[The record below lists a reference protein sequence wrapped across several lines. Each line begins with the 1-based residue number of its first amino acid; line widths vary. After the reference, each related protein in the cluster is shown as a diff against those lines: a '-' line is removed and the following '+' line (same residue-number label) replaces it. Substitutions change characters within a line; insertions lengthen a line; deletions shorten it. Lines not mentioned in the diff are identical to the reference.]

1 MTRYEQLAAQ
11 IRQQIEDNI
20 WQVGDRLPSL
30 RESVKQSGLSLMTV
44 VQAYQLLESQG
55 WIAARPQSGYYVAN
69 RNNAFAA
76 AKGGKGLHLNENV
89 EINASIFGVL
99 QACKDPDI
107 IPFGSAFPEPAL
119 LDDPKLAKSLAS
131 VARRL
136 SKFNTPANLPPGNE
150 QLRRNIAQRY
160 ATQGIHVAPDEI
172 VITAGAME
180 SLVLSLQSVTQP
192 GDWVVIESPAFYG
205 SLQAIE
211 RLKLKAIAIKTDPLF
226 GIDLDALE
234 DIADKYPIKACWLMT
249 HYQNPLGGTMP
260 QANKKRLVDILNKHQ
275 IALIED
281 DVYGELYFGNKQPI
295 PAKALDTKGHFFHC
309 SSFSKCLAPG
319 YRVGW
324 VAAGHHATK
333 IQHLQMMSTVS
344 ASVPTQLA
352 IAEYLSLGG
361 YDSHLRK
368 LRVTM
373 EQRQHQMLGAIA
385 KYMPSSVKVNMPKG
399 GYFLWLEFEPPFNAI
414 RLYQLALKEGISIA
428 PGSMFS
434 TSDQFNHA
442 FRLNAS
448 FTWTERIEEAMK
460 TLGRLCHQL
469 IKEKRD

>member
-55 WIAARPQSGYYVAN
+55 WVSARPQSGYYVAN

-136 SKFNTPANLPPGNE
+136 SKTNTTTNLPPGNE

-172 VITAGAME
+172 VI
-180 SLVLSLQSVTQP
+180 
-192 GDWVVIESPAFYG
+192 
-205 SLQAIE
+205 
-211 RLKLKAIAIKTDPLF
+211 
-226 GIDLDALE
+226 
-234 DIADKYPIKACWLMT
+234 
-249 HYQNPLGGTMP
+249 
-260 QANKKRLVDILNKHQ
+260 
-275 IALIED
+275 
-281 DVYGELYFGNKQPI
+281 
-295 PAKALDTKGHFFHC
+295 
-309 SSFSKCLAPG
+309 
-319 YRVGW
+319 
-324 VAAGHHATK
+324 
-333 IQHLQMMSTVS
+333 
-344 ASVPTQLA
+344 
-352 IAEYLSLGG
+352 
-361 YDSHLRK
+361 
-368 LRVTM
+368 
-373 EQRQHQMLGAIA
+373 
-385 KYMPSSVKVNMPKG
+385 
-399 GYFLWLEFEPPFNAI
+399 
-414 RLYQLALKEGISIA
+414 
-428 PGSMFS
+428 
-434 TSDQFNHA
+434 
-442 FRLNAS
+442 
-448 FTWTERIEEAMK
+448 
-460 TLGRLCHQL
+460 
-469 IKEKRD
+469 

>member
-55 WIAARPQSGYYVAN
+55 WIAARPQSGYYVAR
-69 RNNAFAA
+69 RNTNFAA

-119 LDDPKLAKSLAS
+119 LDEPKLGKSLAS

-136 SKFNTPANLPPGNE
+136 ARFNTTANLPPGNE

-160 ATQGIHVAPDEI
+160 ASQGIHVAPDEI

-234 DIADKYPIKACWLMT
+234 DIAAKYPIKACWLMT

-260 QANKKRLVDILNKHQ
+260 PANKKRLVEILNKNQ

-281 DVYGELYFGNKQPI
+281 DVYGELYFGSQQPI
-295 PAKALDTKGHFFHC
+295 PAKALDVKGNFFHC

-324 VAAGHHATK
+324 VAAGRHATK

-352 IAEYLSLGG
+352 IAEYLTQGG

-368 LRVTM
+368 LRQTM

-385 KYMPSSVKVNMPKG
+385 QYMPPSVKVNTPKG

-442 FRLNAS
+442 FRLNTS
-448 FTWTERIEEAMK
+448 FTWNEQLDQAMK
-460 TLGRLCHQL
+460 TLGRLCHSL
-469 IKEKRD
+469 IIDKRG